1 MFKHLVI
8 GILLGVSLASP
19 VLAAEEEKACLQ
31 NNRIWGWQA
40 PNDRT
45 LIVTDRQYNKYTVTL
60 SGGCLNLSK
69 NTDMTLLFRTKTD
82 LGCVSAGDRVAFN
95 SPGIGPLSCF
105 VNSVRAGEPV
115 PGGPAPAK

>member
-1 MFKHLVI
+1 MFKHLVV
-8 GILLGVSLASP
+8 GILLGVSAASP
-19 VLAAEEEKACLQ
+19 VLAAEEQKACLQ
-31 NNRIWGWQA
+31 NIRIWGWQA

-45 LIVTDRQYNKYTVTL
+45 LIITDREYNKYTVNL

-69 NTDMTLLFRTKTD
+69 NTDMKLVFRTKTN

-105 VNSVRAGEPV
+105 VNSVSAGTAPAE
-115 PGGPAPAK
+115 PAPASK